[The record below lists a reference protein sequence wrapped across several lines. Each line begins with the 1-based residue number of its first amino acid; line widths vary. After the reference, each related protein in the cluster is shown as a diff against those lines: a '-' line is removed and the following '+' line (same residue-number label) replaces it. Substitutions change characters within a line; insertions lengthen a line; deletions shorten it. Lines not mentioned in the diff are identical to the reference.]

1 MTTLGLIVGDFEGL
15 LCRSLPVLGRPW
27 MKQAICWLSEDAPT
41 FEMNTQETT
50 AESLFAC
57 PCKGRCY
64 PAAFNP
70 DVRFWQRI
78 SRLTQSVQ
86 LTHAFNIR
94 QGSLSVC
101 LYPTRESRVKVS
113 LTRLILGWCSENPTL
128 GCHCLEQPVLD
139 QRSWF
144 DLNQSIVYNFLPS
157 DANGSGKIVGVSL
170 PRALWLYQRNSR
182 RNLIYCS
189 LVGKGRER
197 NTETNTMGSR
207 CRFIM
212 PFHPYSSRGYVETR
226 MNDLFDQIKGCI
238 CWRHSPPAFSSRHP
252 LSSIRRAR

>member
-1 MTTLGLIVGDFEGL
+1 MGSSWNELRITFVNGIRCIYLGRDLKVQRESRLLPNLQRGFSLVDSSAKLFSPCSYSFASALFERPHLMTTLGLIVGDFEGL

-139 QRSWF
+139 QRS
-144 DLNQSIVYNFLPS
+144 
-157 DANGSGKIVGVSL
+157 
-170 PRALWLYQRNSR
+170 
-182 RNLIYCS
+182 
-189 LVGKGRER
+189 
-197 NTETNTMGSR
+197 
-207 CRFIM
+207 
-212 PFHPYSSRGYVETR
+212 
-226 MNDLFDQIKGCI
+226 
-238 CWRHSPPAFSSRHP
+238 
-252 LSSIRRAR
+252 